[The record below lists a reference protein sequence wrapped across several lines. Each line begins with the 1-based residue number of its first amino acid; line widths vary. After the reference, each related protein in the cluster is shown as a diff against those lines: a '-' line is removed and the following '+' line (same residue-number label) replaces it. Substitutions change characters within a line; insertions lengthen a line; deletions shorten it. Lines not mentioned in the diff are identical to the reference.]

1 MSEPAICRCLQLSA
15 AGLAIIGDFQ
25 LCDPN
30 WTDFPLVAEWLKSAL
45 GRPRRQTEPSWS
57 ARSLG

>member
-1 MSEPAICRCLQLSA
+1 LQLSA

-30 WTDFPLVAEWLKSAL
+30 WTDFPLVAEWLESAL